1 MARLLSRIFTGIAL
15 ATLFLG
21 PLDTVHASSS
31 KKSGGKQTTTRKK
44 TTTPP
49 KKKTTRPAPKA
60 EPVMRPILTGGVPE
74 TNAAS
79 VFLADAVT
87 GKPLYQKNADERR
100 APASTQKLLTAL
112 LVAEEGNLDQKVVIK
127 HVDTLAEPVKLYLKA
142 GDVYTRR
149 QLLEA
154 LLVKSF
160 NDVARALA
168 RDNAGSVEAF
178 AAKMNRR
185 AVQLGMTNSRF
196 VNPNGLTE
204 PGQYSTARDMAHLA
218 RAAYANPTLRSIFSI
233 KLLTFRHANGKVTQ
247 YKNTNR
253 VLRGWEPCNGMKTG
267 YTMAAGHC
275 LVSSAERDGREV
287 IAVLLGDDRRVWQD
301 SCSILAWGLT
311 M

>member
-1 MARLLSRIFTGIAL
+1 MVRLLSRLFTGIAL
-15 ATLFLG
+15 AALCLG
-21 PLDTVHASSS
+21 PVDSLHAASSS
-31 KKSGGKQTTTRKK
+31 SSKSGKSKTASKSTSKKKS
-44 TTTPP
+44 TP
-49 KKKTTRPAPKA
+49 KRAPKA
-60 EPVMRPILTGGVPE
+60 EPTMRPILTGNGVPQ

-79 VFLADAVT
+79 VFLADAIT

-112 LVAEEGNLDQKVVIK
+112 LVAEEGNLDQKVIIK
-127 HVDTLAEPVKLYLKA
+127 HADTLAEPVKLYLKP

-149 QLLEA
+149 ELLRA

-178 AAKMNRR
+178 AVKMNRR
-185 AVQLGMTNSRF
+185 AAELGMTNSRF

-204 PGQYSTARDMAHLA
+204 PGQYSTARDMARLA
-218 RAAYANPTLRSIFSI
+218 RAAYANPTLRDIFSI
-233 KLLTFRHANGKVTQ
+233 KLLTFRHANGKVQQ

-275 LVSSAERDGREV
+275 LVSSAEREGREV

-301 SCSILAWGLT
+301 SCSILAWGLK